1 MTSNIIFFTFEKVV
15 LNQWGEHK
23 IWLKEGL
30 FVYHIPLCKDL
41 LFCSLEQYYYHK
53 NIKTQTLIS
62 IYFFFTDTSTFITT
76 NEGILEIWCLQL
88 SISRLK
94 TQSSDT
100 ISFSI
105 PSWLYFRRIPQCS
118 QKHCSTPCPSQRW
131 HPPRAVFCPPDIPKG
146 FWLNGWHF

>member
-41 LFCSLEQYYYHK
+41 LFCSLEHYYYHK

-76 NEGILEIWCLQL
+76 NEDILEIWCLQ
-88 SISRLK
+88 S
-94 TQSSDT
+94 
-100 ISFSI
+100 
-105 PSWLYFRRIPQCS
+105 
-118 QKHCSTPCPSQRW
+118 
-131 HPPRAVFCPPDIPKG
+131 
-146 FWLNGWHF
+146 